1 MRTTTTKE
9 TASRLLPYA
18 HEVYAP
24 SYIMDEDGLDGE
36 DVFCEHCARSHSNQL
51 RRDYDCDY
59 DDDDIG
65 YRSLEFDKE
74 TMFYEAKTCCECD
87 TKLACRVRY
96 LESVPNGEVWT
107 EADWDKADEE
117 VSQM

>member
-1 MRTTTTKE
+1 MTTTTKE

-36 DVFCEHCARSHSNQL
+36 VVFCENCARSHSNQL

-59 DDDDIG
+59 HDDDIG
-65 YRSLEFDKE
+65 YRTLEFDKDAV
-74 TMFYEAKTCCECD
+74 FYEAKSCYECG

-96 LESVPNGEVWT
+96 LESVPNEEVWT
-107 EADWDKADEE
+107 EEDWDKADEE
-117 VSQM
+117 TSRM

>member
-1 MRTTTTKE
+1 MTTTTKE
-9 TASRLLPYA
+9 TTSRLLPYA

-36 DVFCEHCARSHSNQL
+36 DVFCEHCARGHSNQL
-51 RRDYDCDY
+51 RRDYDCGF

-74 TMFYEAKTCCECD
+74 AVFYDPKNCCACG
-87 TKLACRVRY
+87 TKLACRVKY
-96 LESVPNGEVWT
+96 LESVPDGEVWM
-107 EADWDKADEE
+107 EEDWDMADDE
-117 VSQM
+117 VSRM